1 MRYSTAICLGVA
13 GGMAL
18 VSLGLGARSQA
29 SLILNGL
36 VLATVVVAHARA
48 FLKER
53 SR

>member
-1 MRYSTAICLGVA
+1 MRYSTVVCLGVA

-18 VSLGLGARSQA
+18 MSLALGARSPA

-48 FLKER
+48 FWKER